1 MTSTTS
7 LTHRLATLV
16 CLLTGAAIVLL
27 AGCTPDVSEIREV
40 GIEQYRN
47 KQYYESMATM
57 RHTLDLSPSDPQA
70 NYYMGLNYR
79 VMAERRFLEGDA
91 IGARKRAD
99 RSIYY
104 FTQAIESWPNYMAA
118 VAAKN
123 EALEARGKFDKALD
137 VAATVAEN
145 NRGIADHYVYLA
157 DEYRQRGDYDN
168 ALRNYRVAISIN
180 PEMFRAYA
188 GMGKLYRTVGDT
200 TLAMESF
207 TRAAELAP
215 HNAEI
220 ADQIEELNAQS
231 AYRHAE
237 YASPLPPPAP
247 AP

>member
-1 MTSTTS
+1 MTSKS
-7 LTHRLATLV
+7 HLTHRFGSLA
-16 CLLTGAAIVLL
+16 CLLAALTAVVL

-47 KQYYESMATM
+47 HQYYESMATM
-57 RHTLDLSPSDPQA
+57 RHTLDLSPSDAQA

-99 RSIYY
+99 RAIYY

-118 VAAKN
+118 VSAKN
-123 EALEARGKFDKALD
+123 EALEARGKYDKALD

-145 NRGIADHYVYLA
+145 NRGIAEHYVYLA

-168 ALRNYRVAISIN
+168 ALRNYRVAASID
-180 PEMFRAYA
+180 PELASAYE

-200 TLAMESF
+200 ALAMESF
-207 TRAAELAP
+207 SRAAELDP
-215 HNAEI
+215 HNAEVAEQI
-220 ADQIEELNAQS
+220 DQLNAGS
-231 AYRHAE
+231 DYRQAE
-237 YASPLPPPAP
+237 YKP
-247 AP
+247 